1 MPSTNAVFPGNCV
14 PPVAAAYHL
23 IKLRPVPVATKLLIV
38 PALQIV
44 CDALPVGGGTTVMV
58 TLTANRVGLSHP
70 FSV

>member
-23 IKLRPVPVATKLLIV
+23 IRPVPVATKLLIV

-44 CDALPVGGGTTVMV
+44 WVVLPVGVATTVIV
-58 TLTANRVGLSHP
+58 TITANRVGLSQP
-70 FSV
+70 LRV